1 MNGLFVSLSSGSL
14 FFFSLPFSPH
24 TSPVAQS
31 SLADMAAHMNY
42 GNVNMAWLP
51 CTLSAGALLGSIFTA
66 KYLCEKLEDRKMFV
80 FLDTTPGAAHA

>member
-1 MNGLFVSLSSGSL
+1 MACLSPSPL
-14 FFFSLPFSPH
+14 AAFFFFLPFSPH

-42 GNVNMAWLP
+42 GNVNTAWLP

-80 FLDTTPGAAHA
+80 FLGTTPGAAHA